1 MRKAQSPSDA
11 DFIEVYQKAKY
22 GINLIAKLG
31 HHLSNPTAEM
41 LLEGFFVYLREFI
54 KKNKVYVISM
64 QPSLLFFSY
73 GVFIWFT
80 LPFPGHILLPQYRYP
95 C

>member
-64 QPSLLFFSY
+64 QPSLLMESSY
-73 GVFIWFT
+73 GSPST
-80 LPFPGHILLPQYRYP
+80 PQATSCCLSTGTP
-95 C
+95 AD